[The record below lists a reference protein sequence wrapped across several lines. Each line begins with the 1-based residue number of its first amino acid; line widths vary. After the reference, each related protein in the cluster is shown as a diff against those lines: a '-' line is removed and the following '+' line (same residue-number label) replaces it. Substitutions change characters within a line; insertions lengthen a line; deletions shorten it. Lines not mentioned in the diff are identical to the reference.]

1 MALLEK
7 NIMRPKS
14 AGRDRREDKE
24 FDERILQISR
34 VSRVAKGGRRIR
46 FRALIVIGDK
56 KGRVG
61 MGIGKSA
68 EVQGAVAKATS
79 QAKKNLIT
87 VPIINGTIP
96 HEVLSKSG
104 AAIVLLKPASEGT
117 SMVAGGAVRSVV
129 ELAGISDIL
138 AKIMGSRS
146 MVNNVRAT
154 LKALNSFNPDIVEKL
169 KLINEKS
176 VRKELESKG
185 IKVEEVVVKEAQPKA
200 KETKKVIAKK
210 IKSGKK

>member
-1 MALLEK
+1 
-7 NIMRPKS
+7 MRPKS
-14 AGRDRREDKE
+14 AGRDKREEKE

-79 QAKKNLIT
+79 QAKKNLIN

-104 AAIVLLKPASEGT
+104 AAIVMLKPASEGT

-129 ELAGISDIL
+129 ELAGITDIL

-154 LKALNSFNPDIVEKL
+154 LKALSSFNPIIVEKL
-169 KLINEKS
+169 KSIEEKS
-176 VRKELESKG
+176 IRKEIETKPVG
-185 IKVEEVVVKEAQPKA
+185 PEVIEIKPEKTKS
-200 KETKKVIAKK
+200 KETKKDLAKK
-210 IKSGKK
+210 VKSGKK